1 MLVTGG
7 AGFIGSHLAEEL
19 LSQGHEVWVYDNLV
33 AGYLKNVPKGCFMVN
48 DDILNIDMHEELKN
62 VDVIFNNAASKKNI
76 CLKDPVRDAEVN
88 TIGTLKLLE
97 FAYRNNIKK
106 FVHASTGSVYG
117 NTSSP
122 LREWDKP
129 APVNYYGVSKAN
141 AENYVQFF
149 NKKGLNTTILRYF
162 HVYGKRQES
171 DENLGG
177 VVSIFID
184 KMRKGLPLVVHG
196 DGTQNRSFTYVKD
209 VVKANLLV
217 VDKPIS
223 NGEIYNVG
231 SGLKININYLITE
244 LRKQTGLEVQIAFGD
259 RLEGDTDDFIVVNHK
274 IKYLGL
280 EFTPFSEGISL
291 TI

>member
-48 DDILNIDMHEELKN
+48 DDILNIDIHEELKN

-259 RLEGDTDDFIVVNHK
+259 RLEGDTDDFNVVNHK

-280 EFTPFSEGISL
+280 EFTRFSEGISL